1 MPTREFA
8 LRQAARRIPA
18 GSLRSAAAE
27 AARRGRRQL
36 ALLLPLVAGLIVAYL
51 NRREL
56 FGVDKP
62 ARIAVAA
69 FLILLGAGVARNV
82 GRLMQPLLERRLERS
97 TAGMSAFAIQLATL
111 VAVAMVGLRLA
122 GLDPATLAAGAGFT
136 AIVIGLATQ
145 QTFGNVVAGVVLL
158 SARPFQVGDR
168 VRLSGFGMEVEGT
181 VASHGLL
188 YVTLY
193 DGDDLVLVPN
203 TAALSTSARP
213 IREPDAVD
221 MRARVPVS
229 VDPELVQRKV
239 DEAISVPTKR
249 PPHVE
254 LEELD
259 GQDVVVRVQATPQ
272 VPDEGARLAHD
283 VLRAVAG
290 FGVER

>member
-8 LRQAARRIPA
+8 LRQAVKRIPS
-18 GSLRSAAAE
+18 GSLRGAAAE

-36 ALLLPLVAGLIVAYL
+36 ALLLPLLAGLIVAYL

-69 FLILLGAGVARNV
+69 FLILLGAAVARNV
-82 GRLMQPLLERRLERS
+82 GRLMQPLLERRLEAA
-97 TAGMSAFAIQLATL
+97 TAGMTAFALQLATL
-111 VAVAMVGLRLA
+111 AAVALVGLRLA
-122 GLDPATLAAGAGFT
+122 GLDPGTLAAGAGFT

-145 QTFGNVVAGVVLL
+145 QTFGNIVAGVVLL
-158 SARPFQVGDR
+158 SARPFHVGDR

-221 MRARVPVS
+221 MRARVPAT
-229 VDPELVQRKV
+229 VDPELVERKV
-239 DEAISVPTKR
+239 DEEISVATKR

-259 GQDVVVRVQATPQ
+259 GQDVVVRVRATPQ
-272 VPDEGARLAHD
+272 VPDEGGRLAHD

-290 FGVER
+290 FGADR